1 MKEKVITMGWGK
13 PKVPNTISDRKR
25 AELNRRAAKQSWFD
39 KKAVD
44 RRKASEVQ
52 RQKSRWS

>member
-1 MKEKVITMGWGK
+1 MPWSK
-13 PKVPNTISDRKR
+13 PKVPNTVSDAKR
-25 AELNRRAAKQSWFD
+25 ADLNRRAAKESWTS

-52 RQKSRWS
+52 CKKSRWS

>member
-1 MKEKVITMGWGK
+1 MGK
-13 PKVPNTISDRKR
+13 PKVPNTISDKKR
-25 AELNRRAAKQSWFD
+25 AELNRRAQREPLFS

-52 RQKSRWS
+52 RGKSRWS